1 ELSTSDTSSVPGNP
15 ATAGNNLA
23 PRKAC
28 DPLALFTTGW
38 SLRFDDRRDDVFGRT
53 FVDAM
58 PEGAVV
64 NAVKKIDSQ
73 PNGEPPEETNPRF
86 ERQAAHKGKAHDH
99 AQDWEQWN
107 ERNTKR
113 T

>member
-1 ELSTSDTSSVPGNP
+1 ML
-15 ATAGNNLA
+15 
-23 PRKAC
+23 
-28 DPLALFTTGW
+28 TGC
-38 SLRFDDRRDDVFGRT
+38 LRFYDWRDDVFGRT

-58 PEGAVV
+58 PQGAVV

-86 ERQAAHKGKAHDH
+86 ERQAAHKGQAHDY

-107 ERNTKR
+107 ERNTKGPSAICIGAAQDYHAQANENEGK
-113 T
+113 